1 MMNLSRQDEPLYQ
14 TLASTIR
21 AELSMYK
28 PGDLLPGELRL
39 AERFDV
45 NRHTVRRAL
54 DLLVQE
60 GNVIR
65 IKGKGT
71 KVLTRPLLYPVQ
83 AKTAYTDQ
91 FSAMGHTARAQ
102 LLKVYRRPANHDE
115 LTQLAL
121 APGSAVLEYRTL
133 RFIDNEPISVMTH
146 FFSSGYEALLQNY
159 KRDSMRQYLKERG
172 CELQRAS
179 SVIGARLPTI
189 DEASRL
195 LIPQSAPVLTVT
207 TLSKN
212 QHGHPV
218 ELTFSVSRAD
228 RFQYQVVL
236 NGEHI

>member
-1 MMNLSRQDEPLYQ
+1 
-14 TLASTIR
+14 
-21 AELSMYK
+21 MYK

-60 GNVIR
+60 GNIIR

-83 AKTAYTDQ
+83 ATSAYTDQ
-91 FSAMGHTARAQ
+91 FSAMGHTASAIAQ
-102 LLKVYRRPANHDE
+102 GISRPANHDE

-121 APGSAVLEYRTL
+121 APGSTVLEYRTL

-146 FFSSGYEALLQNY
+146 FFSSGYEALLQDY

-189 DEASRL
+189 DEAARL

-218 ELTFSVSRAD
+218 ELTFSVSRATVFNI
-228 RFQYQVVL
+228 R
-236 NGEHI
+236 

>member
-1 MMNLSRQDEPLYQ
+1 
-14 TLASTIR
+14 
-21 AELSMYK
+21 MYK
-28 PGDLLPGELRL
+28 PGDLLPGEWRL

-65 IKGKGT
+65 VKGKGT
-71 KVLTRPLLYPVQ
+71 QVLTRPLLYPVQ
-83 AKTAYTDQ
+83 AKSAYTDQ
-91 FSAMGHTARAQ
+91 FAAMGHAARAQ
-102 LLKVYRRPANHDE
+102 LLKVYQRAANQE
-115 LTQLAL
+115 EMTQLAL
-121 APGSAVLEYRTL
+121 APGSTILEYRTL

-146 FFSSGYEALLQNY
+146 YFSAGYEALLRDY
-159 KRDSMRQYLKERG
+159 KRDSMRQYLKQRG

-179 SVIGARLPTI
+179 SVIGARLPTV

-236 NGEHI
+236 NGEHK

>member
-1 MMNLSRQDEPLYQ
+1 MNLSRQDEPLYQ

-60 GNVIR
+60 GNILR

-83 AKTAYTDQ
+83 AKSAYTDQ
-91 FSAMGHTARAQ
+91 FSAMGHAARAQ

-121 APGSAVLEYRTL
+121 APGSTILEYRTL
-133 RFIDNEPISVMTH
+133 RFIDEEPISVMTH
-146 FFSSGYEALLQNY
+146 YFSSGYEALLQDY
-159 KRDSMRQYLKERG
+159 KRDSMRHYLKERG

-179 SVIGARLPTI
+179 SVIGARLPTV
-189 DEASRL
+189 DEAARL

>member
-1 MMNLSRQDEPLYQ
+1 M
-14 TLASTIR
+14 
-21 AELSMYK
+21 
-28 PGDLLPGELRL
+28 
-39 AERFDV
+39 
-45 NRHTVRRAL
+45 
-54 DLLVQE
+54 
-60 GNVIR
+60 
-65 IKGKGT
+65 
-71 KVLTRPLLYPVQ
+71 LTRPLLYPVQ
-83 AKTAYTDQ
+83 ATTAYTDQ

-121 APGSAVLEYRTL
+121 APGSTVLEYRTL

-146 FFSSGYEALLQNY
+146 FFSSGYEILLQDY

-172 CELQRAS
+172 CELHRAS

-189 DEASRL
+189 DEAARL

>member
-1 MMNLSRQDEPLYQ
+1 
-14 TLASTIR
+14 
-21 AELSMYK
+21 MYK
-28 PGDLLPGELRL
+28 PGDLLPGEWRL

-65 IKGKGT
+65 VKGKGT
-71 KVLTRPLLYPVQ
+71 QVLTRPLLYPVQ
-83 AKTAYTDQ
+83 AKSAYTDQ
-91 FSAMGHTARAQ
+91 FAAMGHAARAQ
-102 LLKVYRRPANHDE
+102 LLKVYQRPANQE
-115 LTQLAL
+115 EMTQLAL
-121 APGSAVLEYRTL
+121 APGSTILEYRTL

-146 FFSSGYEALLQNY
+146 YFSAGYEALLRDY
-159 KRDSMRQYLKERG
+159 KRDSMRQYLKQRG

-179 SVIGARLPTI
+179 SVIGARLPTV

-236 NGEHI
+236 NGEHK